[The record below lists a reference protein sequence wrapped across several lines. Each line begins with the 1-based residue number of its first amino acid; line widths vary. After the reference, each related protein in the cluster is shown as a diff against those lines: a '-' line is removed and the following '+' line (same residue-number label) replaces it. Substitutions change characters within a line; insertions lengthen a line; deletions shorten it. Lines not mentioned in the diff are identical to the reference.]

1 MPGLSPWMFGSS
13 VDHWRDWNPFE
24 NVANKSH
31 PNNNCS
37 VQWPWL
43 ILRDCVHDNQGVAS
57 DILGLVS
64 LVSWMIVSIPQMVMN
79 CRNIRGVEGISFL
92 LILQWTLGD
101 ATNLIGSI
109 LTNQLPLQIYLAIYF
124 VFADIV
130 LFCQFLYYHIWKW
143 NRSKLDKEAQPSGPA
158 RIVLCFTGAFLSVSS
173 VGTLMSRFSGV
184 PDIPRGTVHI
194 PRPGSRQ
201 LLSAN
206 LTHVQFFKNIRDE
219 SGYAIGIVSSIFYI
233 GSRLSQ
239 LYKNYKRK
247 STEGLSVMMF
257 ILAVL
262 GNITYGLSILVR
274 SLDGEFV
281 LHHLPW
287 LIGSLGVIF
296 LDLSLLCQF
305 KYYGVRDF
313 DTLANQPLLN
323 SEVMN
328 QASPLDYTEAR
339 VEPNGL
345 IN

>member
-1 MPGLSPWMFGSS
+1 MFGRTSEDYWSQWGNILNQS
-13 VDHWRDWNPFE
+13 V
-24 NVANKSH
+24 

-37 VQWPWL
+37 VQWPWI
-43 ILRDCVHDNQGVAS
+43 ILHDCVHDDKDVAS

-64 LVSWMIVSIPQMVMN
+64 LVSWMVVSIPQMVMN
-79 CRNIRGVEGISFL
+79 CRNIRGVEGISIL

-109 LTNQLPLQIYLAIYF
+109 LTNQLPLQVYLAVYF

-130 LFCQFLYYHIWKW
+130 LFCQFLYYQIWKW
-143 NRSKLDKEAQPSGPA
+143 KSSRKDKEIQPSGPA
-158 RIVLCFTGAFLSVSS
+158 RIVLCFTGAFLSVN
-173 VGTLMSRFSGV
+173 TLGAIVSRWQGV
-184 PDIPRGTVHI
+184 PNLTRNTVHI

-201 LLSAN
+201 LLSTN

-219 SGYAIGIVSSIFYI
+219 SGYAIGIVSSIFYV

-257 ILAVL
+257 VLAVV

-274 SLDGEFV
+274 SLDGDFV

-287 LIGSLGVIF
+287 LVGSLGVIF
-296 LDLSLLCQF
+296 LDISLLFQF

-313 DTLANQPLLN
+313 NTLMNQPLVDN
-323 SEVMN
+323 EVVN
-328 QASPLDYTEAR
+328 QDSPIDYTEVRA
-339 VEPNGL
+339 EPNGS

>member
-1 MPGLSPWMFGSS
+1 MPGLYTWMLGTA
-13 VDHWRDWNPFE
+13 RNDWNHLE
-24 NVANKSH
+24 NVANNSQ

-37 VQWPWL
+37 VQWPMI
-43 ILRDCVHDNQGVAS
+43 ILRDCVHNNNDVAS
-57 DILGLVS
+57 DVLGLVS

-79 CRNIRGVEGISFL
+79 CRNIRGVEGVSIL

-109 LTNQLPLQIYLAIYF
+109 LTNQLPLQIYLAVYF
-124 VFADIV
+124 VFADII
-130 LFCQFLYYHIWKW
+130 LFCQYLYYQIWKW
-143 NRSKLDKEAQPSGPA
+143 KRSQLANEVQPSGPA
-158 RIVLCFTGAFLSVSS
+158 RIVLCFTGTLLSFN
-173 VGTLMSRFSGV
+173 TLGAILGRLREV
-184 PDIPRGTVHI
+184 PDVSGNIVHI
-194 PRPGSRQ
+194 PRPGSRR
-201 LLSAN
+201 LMSTN
-206 LTHVQFFKNIRDE
+206 LTHVQFFKNIQDV
-219 SGYAIGIVSSIFYI
+219 SGYVIGIVSSIFYV

-274 SLDGEFV
+274 SLDGEYV
-281 LHHLPW
+281 LKHLPW

-313 DTLANQPLLN
+313 DTLSNQPLVNNEIL
-323 SEVMN
+323 N

-339 VEPNGL
+339 LDPNG
-345 IN
+345 IVN